1 MDSTKITNRWNNDEA
16 AKLTDDLSLR
26 VYTSRLLGQ
35 DKTLVLH
42 GGGNTSVKIE
52 ETSITGEREEILY
65 VKGSGWDLETI
76 EAPGFSPVRLQHLI
90 KLANL
95 EHLSD
100 IDMVNELRTHMTRA
114 SAPTPSVEAIL
125 HATIPHKFVDH
136 THANDVIS
144 ITNTQD
150 GEARIREIYGD
161 DVVVIPYVMP
171 GFDLARLCAERFR
184 EEATD
189 KTIGMILL
197 NHGVFSFGET
207 AKLSYDRMIDL
218 VSRAKEYLHQ
228 HNAWQVN
235 DSQVNHNQQ
244 AAVPSKTDIDALSQ
258 LRRNASIAA
267 GTSMLLSSHTESNAV
282 AFSQR
287 NDLKSI
293 SQSGPATP
301 DHVIRTKRLPQ
312 LGQDISQYGAAYTA
326 YFNQQAPLAK
336 EPKTMLDSCPR
347 VIIDAELGLCTLG
360 KSGKESD
367 IVADIY
373 RHTID
378 IILRAEKLGGYKA
391 LPASDIFDVE
401 YWSLEQAKLQKSG
414 STPAFSGEVALITGA
429 ASGIGKACVEQFI
442 KKGAAVIALDINEA
456 ITTLHT
462 SANFIGIRCD
472 ITAAEQLTDAIEK
485 GVRRFGGIDML
496 VLNAGIFPASNRIES
511 LSDELWSSVM
521 SVNLDANLRIMR
533 QCHPLLARAYK
544 GGRVVVIGSK
554 NVAAPGPGAAAYSAS
569 KAALGQLARVAA
581 LEWSADNIRINS
593 IHPDAVFDT
602 AIWSNEVLESR
613 ANHYNMSVE
622 DYKKKNLLKVEINS
636 GDVADLAAAMCD
648 TLFSKTTGAN
658 IPLDGGNERVI

>member
-1 MDSTKITNRWNNDEA
+1 MDSSKISNRWNDNEA
-16 AKLTDDLSLR
+16 AELTDDLALR

-76 EAPGFSPVRLQHLI
+76 EAAGFSPVRLQHLI

-95 EHLSD
+95 EQLSD

-136 THANDVIS
+136 THANDVVS

-184 EEATD
+184 QEATD

-207 AKLSYDRMIDL
+207 AKLSYERMIDL
-218 VSRAKEYLHQ
+218 VSRAKAYLHQ

-235 DSQVNHNQQ
+235 DDLE
-244 AAVPSKTDIDALSQ
+244 AVKAPKTDIDALSE
-258 LRRNASIAA
+258 LRHQASTAA
-267 GTSMLLSSHTESNAV
+267 GAPMLLSSHTENAAI
-282 AFSQR
+282 AFSLRQ
-287 NDLKSI
+287 DLKTI

-301 DHVIRTKRLPQ
+301 DHVIRTKRVPQ
-312 LGQDISQYGAAYTA
+312 LGRDINQYSAAYSA
-326 YFNQQAPLAK
+326 YFKEQAAQAS
-336 EPKTMLDSCPR
+336 EPKSILDTCPR

-360 KSGKESD
+360 KSGQESD
-367 IVADIY
+367 IIADIY

-378 IILRAEKLGGYKA
+378 IILRAEKLGGYQA
-391 LPASDIFDVE
+391 LPANDIFDVE

-414 STPAFSGEVALITGA
+414 AALAFAGEVVLITGA
-429 ASGIGKACVEQFI
+429 ASGIGKASVNRFI
-442 KKGAAVIALDINEA
+442 KKGAAVIALDINDA
-456 ITTLHT
+456 ITALNS
-462 SANFIGIRCD
+462 SANYIGIRCD
-472 ITAAEQLTDAIEK
+472 ITSVEELTVAIAK
-485 GVRRFGGIDML
+485 GVSRFGGIDML
-496 VLNAGIFPASNRIES
+496 VLNAGIFPASNRIEA
-511 LSDELWSSVM
+511 LSDDLWSTVM
-521 SVNLDANLRIMR
+521 SINLDANLRIMR
-533 QCHPLLARAYK
+533 QCHRLLKRAYK
-544 GGRVVVIGSK
+544 GGRIVVIGSK
-554 NVAAPGPGAAAYSAS
+554 NIAAPGPGAAAYSAS

-581 LEWSADNIRINS
+581 LEWGADNIRINS

-602 AIWSNEVLESR
+602 AIWSDEVLESR
-613 ANHYNMSVE
+613 ANHYNISVE

-636 GDVADLAAAMCD
+636 DDVAALAAEMCD
-648 TLFSKTTGAN
+648 VLFAKTTGAN

>member
-1 MDSTKITNRWNNDEA
+1 MGTTTIINRWNDEEA
-16 AKLTDDLSLR
+16 EKLTSDLALR

-52 ETSITGEREEILY
+52 ETSITGEREKILY

-90 KLANL
+90 KLASL

-100 IDMVNELRTHMTRA
+100 IDMVNELRTHMTLA

-125 HATIPHKFVDH
+125 HATIPYKFVDH
-136 THANDVIS
+136 THANDVVS
-144 ITNTQD
+144 ITNTKD

-161 DVVVIPYVMP
+161 EVVIIPYVMP
-171 GFDLARLCAERFR
+171 GFDLARLCAERF
-184 EEATD
+184 ENEATD

-197 NHGVFSFGET
+197 NHGVFSFGDT

-218 VSRAKEYLHQ
+218 VSRAKTYLHQ
-228 HNAWQVN
+228 HDAWQVN
-235 DSQVNHNQQ
+235 DSQR
-244 AAVPSKTDIDALSQ
+244 AVVSPKTNIDALSE
-258 LRRNASIAA
+258 LRHKASITA
-267 GTSMLLSSHTESNAV
+267 GASMLLSSQTDSRSV
-282 AFSQR
+282 SFSQR
-287 NDLKSI
+287 DDLKII

-312 LGQDISQYGAAYTA
+312 LGKDIDQYSTAYTA
-326 YFNQQAPLAK
+326 YFNEQAAQSS
-336 EPKTMLDSCPR
+336 EPKSILDTCPR
-347 VIIDAELGLCTLG
+347 VIIDPELGLCTLG

-373 RHTID
+373 RHTTD
-378 IILRAEKLGGYKA
+378 IILRAEKLGGYQA
-391 LPASDIFDVE
+391 LPANDIFDVE
-401 YWSLEQAKLQKSG
+401 YWGLEQAKLQKSG
-414 STPAFSGEVALITGA
+414 ASPSFSGEIALVTGA

-442 KKGAAVIALDINEA
+442 KKGAAVIGLDINEA
-456 ITTLHT
+456 VTGTHA
-462 SANFIGIRCD
+462 SANYIGITCD
-472 ITAAEQLTDAIEK
+472 ITSAEQLTNAIQK
-485 GVRRFGGIDML
+485 GVSRFGGIDML
-496 VLNAGIFPASNRIES
+496 VLNAGIFPASQRIES
-511 LSDELWSSVM
+511 LSDDLWSNVM

-533 QCHPLLARAYK
+533 HCHPLLKRAYK

-554 NVAAPGPGAAAYSAS
+554 NIAAPGPGAAVYSAS

-602 AIWSNEVLESR
+602 AIWSDEVLESR
-613 ANHYNMSVE
+613 ANHYKLSIE
-622 DYKKKNLLKVEINS
+622 DYKKKNLLKVEIS
-636 GDVADLAAAMCD
+636 SDDVAALAAEMCD

-658 IPLDGGNERVI
+658 IPLDGGNDRVI